1 MKTIYFEDVEEGD
14 ELPPIDMLLT
24 KDFVRRYART
34 AGMDFPRFTDDE
46 GARKEGLPG
55 MIAPGVLSMGLL
67 ARLISE
73 WNPAAQITRIGTTFR
88 SPVLPDC
95 NIHLLG
101 FVTQKDDEQHTAE
114 CDIWMEN
121 DDGEP
126 WVIGTAAVA
135 LPTKTA

>member
-73 WNPAAQITRIGTTFR
+73 WNPAAQIIRIGTTFR

-121 DDGEP
+121 DDGER
-126 WVIGTAAVA
+126 WVIGTAAVT
-135 LPTKTA
+135 LPTKAA

>member
-1 MKTIYFEDVEEGD
+1 MKTVYFEDVEEGD

-95 NIHLLG
+95 SIHLLG

-121 DDGEP
+121 DDGER
-126 WVIGTAAVA
+126 WVIGTAAVT
-135 LPTKTA
+135 LPTKAA

>member
-1 MKTIYFEDVEEGD
+1 
-14 ELPPIDMLLT
+14 
-24 KDFVRRYART
+24 
-34 AGMDFPRFTDDE
+34 
-46 GARKEGLPG
+46 
-55 MIAPGVLSMGLL
+55 MGLL

-101 FVTQKDDEQHTAE
+101 FVTQKDDEQHIAE

-121 DDGEP
+121 DDGER

>member
-121 DDGEP
+121 DDGER
-126 WVIGTAAVA
+126 WVIGTAAVV

>member
-121 DDGEP
+121 DDGER

-135 LPTKTA
+135 LPTKAA